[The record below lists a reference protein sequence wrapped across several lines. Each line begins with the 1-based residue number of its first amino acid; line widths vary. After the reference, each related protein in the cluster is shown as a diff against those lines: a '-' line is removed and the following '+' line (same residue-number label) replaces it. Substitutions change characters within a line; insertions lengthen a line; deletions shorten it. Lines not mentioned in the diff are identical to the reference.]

1 MIGVRAGQSHI
12 HATTIHRASTLAM
25 AALRLLGKAIHG
37 KMYSSGDV
45 ADVAFGAVYT
55 AVSKPE
61 PAELP
66 CGVLVALRAVAEGN
80 FEERKLLDAGAIQ
93 RVIKSLNENPRS
105 LEAWQA
111 LAALL
116 GISSSEDRRCREQ
129 AIDFGVAS
137 TIIAGLRAGGP
148 AALGA
153 LNVVEVICE
162 EKVASVALKLAKC

>member
-1 MIGVRAGQSHI
+1 
-12 HATTIHRASTLAM
+12 
-25 AALRLLGKAIHG
+25 
-37 KMYSSGDV
+37 MYSSGDL
-45 ADVAFGAVYT
+45 ADVAFSRVY
-55 AVSKPE
+55 AAIHKPE

-80 FEERKLLDAGAIQ
+80 FEDRKLLDAGAIE
-93 RVIKSLNENPRS
+93 RVIKSLNKNPRS

-116 GISSSEDRRCREQ
+116 GMRSSEDRRCREQ

-137 TIIAGLRAGGP
+137 TIIAGVRAGGP

-162 EKVASVALKLAKC
+162 EEVASVCIQTCQMQGT